1 MNKIYIK
8 ILVIVMVV
16 ATLILWAVNADIRWT
31 LPEIIMIAGAAIVVG
46 FALFLVIKNMGSVS
60 RKEKVEDELSRRL
73 LTKASSLSYYISLY
87 LWLAIMYFS
96 DKTNLETHT
105 LIGAGILG
113 MALIFF
119 GSWLFVR
126 IKGLKNE

>member
-119 GSWLFVR
+119 GSWLFDR